1 MSIEKLLSIAS
12 DPLAP
17 SEVPITLSVDFSVNE
32 KRSDELRAMLSAKNG
47 FYAFEGALHVFPCR
61 VQLPQAGPRNIES
74 WNEKALWRDW
84 YQEKVNGLLFFAE
97 DIFGGQFA
105 IRGEEIVS
113 FDPESGET
121 EILGASLEEWAAQLL
136 LNYRGLT
143 GYPLAQ
149 AWQLVNGRIPEGRRL
164 LPKIPFIL
172 GGQYHE
178 ANLFAVDAVEG
189 MRYRGEL
196 WQQLRDLPDGAQV
209 RLKPLP
215 SQ

>member
-17 SEVPITLSVDFSVNE
+17 SGVSLPAALSGHE
-32 KRSDELRAMLSAKNG
+32 KKRREELEAMLSEKNG
-47 FYAFEGALHVFPCR
+47 FYAFEGALHVFPCLP
-61 VQLPQAGPRNIES
+61 QPPQAGWPDLEA
-74 WNEKALWRDW
+74 WNEKALWRGW
-84 YQEKVNGLLFFAE
+84 YQEKVDGFLFFAE
-97 DIFGGQFA
+97 DVFGGQFA

-121 EILGASLEEWAAQLL
+121 ETLGANLEEWAAQVL
-136 LNYRGLT
+136 LNYRRLT

-149 AWQLVNGRIPEGRRL
+149 AWQVVNGPIPKGRRL

-178 ANLFAVDAVEG
+178 ANLFAVDAVKG

-215 SQ
+215 LQ